1 MDIKETLTALWA
13 AIARQD
19 ADAMREYF
27 TPGAVICWHNTDEQ
41 FTLEEY
47 LRANCEYP
55 GEWRGRLE
63 RAEAVEGGAVSVAR
77 VWAADGSVALHAVSF
92 YRFEAGKI
100 ARMDEYWG
108 DDGQPPAWRQA
119 LGLGRPIG
127 AENGSGEG
135 AE

>member
-1 MDIKETLTALWA
+1 MLTGLWD

-19 ADAMREYF
+19 APAMRTYF
-27 TPGAVICWHNTDEQ
+27 APGAVVCWHNTDEQ

-92 YRFEAGKI
+92 YRFEGGKI

>member
-55 GEWRGRLE
+55 GAWRGRLE
-63 RAEAVEGGAVSVAR
+63 RAEELQNGAVSAAR
-77 VWAADGSVALHAVSF
+77 VWAADG
-92 YRFEAGKI
+92 
-100 ARMDEYWG
+100 ARRCT
-108 DDGQPPAWRQA
+108 P
-119 LGLGRPIG
+119 
-127 AENGSGEG
+127 
-135 AE
+135 